1 MKIHECSLPVRQ
13 TGIRN
18 NLIYNN
24 IIQLFSN
31 EYNTNKDRNRLQIS
45 PEKTG

>member
-1 MKIHECSLPVRQ
+1 MKPSCTNVHNKDMEINEDSLPVRQ

-24 IIQLFSN
+24 IIQFFSN
-31 EYNTNKDRNRLQIS
+31 ERK
-45 PEKTG
+45 